1 MRDTQFFEEF
11 YPLYRLYHKNQNEL
25 VEPEYIADST
35 REKRWSTGNY
45 KQYDRGST
53 VEPGDEFEATADDEV
68 LTALRE
74 RHSFDDGTTSRPIS
88 RSELFRILA
97 CSYGIN
103 EETATR
109 PIPSPGQL
117 YPLEIYPL
125 VVDSPDVDE
134 GLYHYNPD
142 NNVLER
148 PADETYISE
157 EFGSLHEFV
166 RDNWYHL
173 DDDHEI
179 NVMLLIT
186 GIPSRSSIKYGERG
200 YMFTLIEVGALVQ
213 AIQIAAGQLQIGS
226 RPYAGFRIDRASD
239 LLGLTDH
246 YQEWVVT
253 SIALAG
259 DD

>member
-1 MRDTQFFEEF
+1 MRRTQFFEEL
-11 YPLYRLYHKNQNEL
+11 YPLYRLYHKNQNAL
-25 VEPEYIADST
+25 IEPEYIADST
-35 REKRWSTGNY
+35 REKRWSTGDY
-45 KQYDRGST
+45 KRYDRGST
-53 VEPGDEFEATADDEV
+53 VKPRDEFEATRDDEV

-74 RHSFDDGTTSRPIS
+74 RHSFDDGTTPRPIS
-88 RSELFRILA
+88 RSELFSILA
-97 CSYGIN
+97 CSYGID
-103 EETATR
+103 EETETR

-125 VVDSPDVDE
+125 VIKSPDVDK
-134 GLYHYNPD
+134 GLYHYNPGD
-142 NNVLER
+142 NVLER
-148 PADETYISE
+148 PVDEEYISE
-157 EFGSLHEFV
+157 EFGPFPEFV

-200 YMFTLIEVGALVQ
+200 YMFTLIEAGALVQ
-213 AIQIAAGQLQIGS
+213 AIQLAAGQVQIGS

-239 LLGLTDH
+239 LLGLTNH
-246 YQEWVVT
+246 YQEWVIT